1 MWISQQEWTNRI
13 FVTQLFACCE
23 RAPSLAASLHLSIL
37 QTAEVLSAAC
47 CLMLVHLC
55 YATARLFFELV
66 FSDSCLQLPHY
77 PGHSCLQNVP
87 DTTSAGP
94 RFSST
99 NTSHLHRLWACHPAL
114 QWGKHYNSPS
124 SRLSG
129 PRGPTR
135 SQHILGPFFGCL
147 RSAVDTGSR
156 RSLYGSKGC
165 HCHFSLCVPLLTLG
179 KDHSTKGVQNFNHES
194 DKFTNFHIT
203 VL

>member
-55 YATARLFFELV
+55 YATARLLFELV

-77 PGHSCLQNVP
+77 LGHSCLQNVP

-124 SRLSG
+124 SRLLG
-129 PRGPTR
+129 PKGPTR
-135 SQHILGPFFGCL
+135 SQHILGLFFWVLKISSGHREQKVLVQQQRMSLSLLFVCTSL
-147 RSAVDTGSR
+147 NPGKRSQHKR
-156 RSLYGSKGC
+156 CSK
-165 HCHFSLCVPLLTLG
+165 FQS
-179 KDHSTKGVQNFNHES
+179 QE
-194 DKFTNFHIT
+194 
-203 VL
+203 